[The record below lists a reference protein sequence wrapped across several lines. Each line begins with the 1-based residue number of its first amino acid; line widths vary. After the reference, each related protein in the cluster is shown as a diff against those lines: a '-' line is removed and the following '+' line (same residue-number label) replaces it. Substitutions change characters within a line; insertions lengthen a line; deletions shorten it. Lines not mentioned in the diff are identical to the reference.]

1 MYYQSYSGRYNLGGA
16 IGLDGTDIQNGDDLI
31 LESGNSVIA
40 VVVQYRLGLFGFLPG
55 QKVKQ
60 GGALNA
66 GLRRSPPINCQ
77 PVLFLY
83 DIHS

>member
-1 MYYQSYSGRYNLGGA
+1 MYYQSCSDRYNLGGA

-66 GLRRSPPINCQ
+66 GLRRSPYTHFQ
-77 PVLFLY
+77 SVLFLY
-83 DIHS
+83 AVHS